1 MPNNTLSSRYVTQNM
16 EISQQLP
23 QQRSTST
30 LHFKNAYFNK
40 IKCKPVGIHFNQF
53 FFSKSKPAIFAYH
66 FNQNPEKKRERKK
79 ERESEK
85 KKSEENPEVEKKK

>member
-30 LHFKNAYFNK
+30 LHFKNAYFNQ

-85 KKSEENPEVEKKK
+85 KKSEENPEVEEKK